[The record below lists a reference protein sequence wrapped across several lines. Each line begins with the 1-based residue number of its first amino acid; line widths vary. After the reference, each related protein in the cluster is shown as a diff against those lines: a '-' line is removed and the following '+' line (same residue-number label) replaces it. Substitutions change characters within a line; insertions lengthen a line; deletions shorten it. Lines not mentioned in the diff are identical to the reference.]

1 MILLWQV
8 LAAIVALCLLAAGFI
23 PPGSHTY
30 VVGGFL
36 LFALIFVHEELVG
49 IRQAL
54 EQPAEKKK
62 PREVPAPYLPPFE
75 EAARRKP

>member
-1 MILLWQV
+1 MILVWQI

-23 PPGSHTY
+23 PPGSPTY

-36 LFALIFVHEELVG
+36 LFGLIFVHEELVG

-62 PREVPAPYLPPFE
+62 PREAPAPFMPPFE
-75 EAARRKP
+75 EPSRRKP